1 MIIGVL
7 IRRPDPISHWKVA
20 FFGGKKQKQCYSTEM
35 MWYFPVLHRPCVGL
49 TAAPPEEMQWF
60 CPKCANKRK
69 DKKHKK
75 RKHRAHWRL
84 GRGLKSCCHRGASCP
99 DWAAGG
105 IHPARVP
112 RACQGCVSALSQGR
126 GDALGRGLLGF
137 TDCPSPG
144 HWIWVHSDAVSCPCQ
159 RGICTELC
167 EDFGGSRDRSRS
179 CGSAATR
186 MNVVNTDI
194 CPILSRF
201 VINPSWTF
209 AARCWE
215 EEKM

>member
-1 MIIGVL
+1 MIIAVL
-7 IRRPDPISHWKVA
+7 IRRPDPVSHWKVA
-20 FFGGKKQKQCYSTEM
+20 FFGGRKQKQCYSTEM
-35 MWYFPVLHRPCVGL
+35 TWYFPVLHRPCVGL

-60 CPKCANKRK
+60 CSKCANKRK

-75 RKHRAHWRL
+75 RKHRAHWRI
-84 GRGLKSCCHRGASCP
+84 GRGLKSCSHCGTSCP
-99 DWAAGG
+99 GSAAGG

-112 RACQGCVSALSQGR
+112 PQLPGLCLCSESGARRCPWSG
-126 GDALGRGLLGF
+126 ALGFPRLSEPRAL
-137 TDCPSPG
+137 
-144 HWIWVHSDAVSCPCQ
+144 
-159 RGICTELC
+159 
-167 EDFGGSRDRSRS
+167 DFGTFWCCFFAPAKGNLHRALWRLRWFLGRSRS
-179 CGSAATR
+179 CGSAATQ

-209 AARCWE
+209 EVRCWE